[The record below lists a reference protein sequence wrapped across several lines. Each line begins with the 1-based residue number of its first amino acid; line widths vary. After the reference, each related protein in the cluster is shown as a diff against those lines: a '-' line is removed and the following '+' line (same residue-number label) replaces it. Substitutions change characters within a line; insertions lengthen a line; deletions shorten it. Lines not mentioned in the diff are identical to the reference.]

1 MEMAGH
7 RDNQGRSGAKK
18 HRLAGLTWQK
28 THDLKVSGHLAF
40 AAANYSDHPLVH
52 LDAGI
57 RNRFRIPAD
66 VRFHAR
72 S

>member
-1 MEMAGH
+1 MAGH
-7 RDNQGRSGAKK
+7 SDIQGQSGAKK

-28 THDLKVSGHLAF
+28 THDLKVCGHLAF